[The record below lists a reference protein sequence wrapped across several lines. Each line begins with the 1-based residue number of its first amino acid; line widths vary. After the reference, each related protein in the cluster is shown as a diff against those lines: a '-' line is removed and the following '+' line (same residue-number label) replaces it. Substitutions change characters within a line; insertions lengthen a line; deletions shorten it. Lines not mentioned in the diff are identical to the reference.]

1 MASRR
6 IETNRCQPRIAI
18 ACGGTGGHLF
28 PGLAVADALRSRG
41 ADVLLLTSTKEVD
54 RNALGASGGSEV
66 ASLEAVGL
74 EKGGWGRFLRGFAR
88 SLGQARALFRS
99 RPPSAVL
106 AMGGFTSAAPI
117 LVGRRMG
124 ATTYLHEAN
133 AIPGR
138 ANRWLAH
145 VVDRAF
151 VNYTE
156 AAARLRHRNI
166 VVTGMPV
173 RSALLGVDPA
183 ACRQSLGLRPDG
195 PVLLIVGGSQG
206 ARAINQAVVRLLPA
220 LALTEP
226 ELQFVHLTGPH
237 DIETVRQAYTAQQRR
252 CVVEPFLTKMEL
264 ALGAATMAISR
275 AGASA
280 IAEFAALRL
289 PAVLIP
295 YPSAADNHQFHNARA
310 LAVSGA
316 ARLQLQHEAT
326 PDRLLWQIRELVR
339 SDSTRQAMS
348 AALARWHR
356 PDAAERIAE
365 AIFLALPDVLQASA
379 AAAERSGAS
388 APVVGLRT
396 ADSNPSL

>member
-1 MASRR
+1 MASSH

-28 PGLAVADALRSRG
+28 PGLAVAEALRSRG

-54 RNALGASGGSEV
+54 RNALGAAGGSEV

-74 EKGGWGRFLRGFAR
+74 EKGGWGRFLRGFTR
-88 SLGQARALFRS
+88 SLRQARALFRS

-145 VVDRAF
+145 VVDQAF

-156 AAARLRHRNI
+156 AAARLRHRKI
-166 VVTGMPV
+166 LVTGMPV
-173 RSALLGVDPA
+173 RSALLGVDSA
-183 ACRQSLGLRPDG
+183 ACRHSLGLRPDC

-226 ELQFVHLTGPH
+226 ELQFVHLTGPD
-237 DIETVRQAYTAQQRR
+237 DIETVRRAYAAQQRR
-252 CVVEPFLTKMEL
+252 SVVEPFLIKMEL
-264 ALGAATMAISR
+264 ALGAATVAISR

-280 IAEFAALRL
+280 LAEFAALRL

-295 YPSAADNHQFHNARA
+295 YPSAADNHQFHNAHA
-310 LAVSGA
+310 LVVSGA
-316 ARLQLQHEAT
+316 ARLLPQHEAT
-326 PDRLLWQIRELVR
+326 PDRLIWQIRELVR

-365 AIFLALPDVLQASA
+365 TIFLALPDALQASA
-379 AAAERSGAS
+379 AATERSGAS

-396 ADSNPSL
+396 ADSNPSP